1 MTEAGTVQSFR
12 EMGLSAP
19 VIKALEEMGFEE
31 PTPIQARTVPTIMA
45 GHDLIGQ
52 AQTGTGKTAAFGI
65 PIIEKIDHRSR
76 KVQALVLAPTR
87 ELAIQVAEEITK
99 IGRHTVLRVVPIY
112 GGQSYDRQIRAL
124 EHGAQVVIGTPGR
137 VIDHIRRGTLHLD
150 QVKLVVLDEAD
161 EMLDMGFIE
170 DVEFILQQ
178 VPETRQTLLFS
189 ATVPDPIARLAQ
201 RYLNHPEHVSVSPE
215 RLTVPLT
222 EQWYYEV
229 REHEKVDALTRILDI
244 EEAERTIIFCRT
256 KRRVDELTE
265 ALQARGYSAEAIHGD
280 LNQTQRSRVMKR
292 FKEGA
297 SEILVATDVAARGL
311 DIENV
316 THVVNYDL
324 PQDPESYVHRI
335 GRTGR
340 AGRSGTAITLMH
352 PKEFRQLRM
361 LERVLRVRITRRP
374 VPTVADVAEKQREV
388 LRTRLA
394 DEVER
399 GVLPEYRELALQLAN
414 EYDSVD
420 IAAAAIRL
428 LVDKGRETPADTF
441 GDTGA
446 EPGMVRLFVNLGRM
460 DRVTPADIVRGV
472 AEATGIAGSLI
483 GLIDIYDR
491 FTFVEVPADV
501 ASKVMAAANRL
512 NIRGRAVNVEPARPR
527 EESPARSRI

>member
-1 MTEAGTVQSFR
+1 M
-12 EMGLSAP
+12 
-19 VIKALEEMGFEE
+19 KALQDMGFEE
-31 PTPIQARTVPTIMA
+31 PTPIQARTVPVIMA
-45 GHDLIGQ
+45 GNDLIGQ

-137 VIDHIRRGTLHLD
+137 VIDHIRRGTLNLGH
-150 QVKLVVLDEAD
+150 VSLVVLDEAD

-189 ATVPDPIARLAQ
+189 ATVPDPIAQLAR
-201 RYLNHPEHVSVSPE
+201 RYLKSPTHVSVNPE
-215 RLTVPLT
+215 RLTVPQI

-229 REHEKVDALTRILDI
+229 REHEKVEALSRILDI
-244 EEAERTIIFCRT
+244 EEADRTIVFCRT

-280 LNQTQRSRVMKR
+280 LNQTQRTRVMKR
-292 FKEGA
+292 FKDGG

-324 PQDPESYVHRI
+324 PQDPEGYVHRI

-340 AGRSGTAITLMH
+340 AGRAGTAVTLMH

-361 LERVLRVRITRRP
+361 LERILRIRIARRP
-374 VPTVADVAEKQREV
+374 VPTVADVAEKQRDL
-388 LRTRLA
+388 LRARLA

-399 GVLPEYRELALQLAN
+399 GVLPEYREIALHLAD

-420 IAAAAIRL
+420 IAAAALRL
-428 LVDKGRETPADTF
+428 LVDKGKEPQADTF

-446 EPGMVRLFVNLGRM
+446 EPGMVRLFINLGRI
-460 DRVTPADIVRGV
+460 DRVTPAEIVRGI
-472 AEATGIAGSLI
+472 AEGAGISGSMI

-491 FTFVEVPADV
+491 FTFVEVPTDV
-501 ASKVMAAANRL
+501 AHKVLQSAARL
-512 NIRGRAVNVEPARPR
+512 SIKGRPVSVEPARRR
-527 EESPARSRI
+527 EESPLKPRI